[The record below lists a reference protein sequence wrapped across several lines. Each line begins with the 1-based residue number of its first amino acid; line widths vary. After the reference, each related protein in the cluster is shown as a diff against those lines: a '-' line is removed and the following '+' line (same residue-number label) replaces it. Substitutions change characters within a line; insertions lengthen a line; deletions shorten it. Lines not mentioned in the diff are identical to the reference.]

1 MREVTKVTDTESEAG
16 YYIDM
21 GSFLLRWV
29 MAGHEIESE
38 VGFCV
43 DTGSFS
49 LNQLGHSGYES
60 EVGLQ
65 LLHNPSPLSI
75 SVVTCCGQA
84 H

>member
-1 MREVTKVTDTESEAG
+1 MRKETE
-16 YYIDM
+16 
-21 GSFLLRWV
+21 
-29 MAGHEIESE
+29 GHKTECE

-49 LNQLGHSGYES
+49 LNQPGHGGYES

-65 LLHNPSPLSI
+65 LLHNQPPLSI
-75 SVVTCCGQA
+75 SVVTCCDQA